1 MAGTHDERVVKIT
14 ARRFSGETWSVRVE
28 FPDGSYAHH
37 RGLVDYGHAADVA
50 SRAIWKAEE
59 MIANRVARDA

>member
-1 MAGTHDERVVKIT
+1 MNPADEQTVTIT
-14 ARRFSGETWSVRVE
+14 ARRFKGETWSVHIR
-28 FPDGSYAHH
+28 FPDGSYATH

-59 MIANRVARDA
+59 TIANRVAK